1 MGEEKG
7 QTDGPTDNAS
17 VHECLQHGEVLEWMD
32 GVSSKLIGKTDTSSK
47 GRLEALK
54 YGM

>member
-17 VHECLQHGEVLEWMD
+17 VHECLEHGEVLEWM
-32 GVSSKLIGKTDTSSK
+32 GSVQNGLAKPISLQK
-47 GRLEALK
+47 GGLK
-54 YGM
+54 P